1 MKKCVKLLNR
11 INWIGCF
18 SHILQLVIGKGLF
31 ITQNLILQVKRLI
44 DFFMTFKQFERLKQI
59 QKDHPSLAIYE
70 EDEELIVCIYLNIL
84 LINIIN
90 FILHIFIFI
99 FNF

>member
-1 MKKCVKLLNR
+1 MKL
-11 INWIGCF
+11 
-18 SHILQLVIGKGLF
+18 
-31 ITQNLILQVKRLI
+31 
-44 DFFMTFKQFERLKQI
+44 KQFKRLKQI
-59 QKDHPSLAIYE
+59 QKDHSFLIIYE
-70 EDEELIVCIYLNIL
+70 EDKELIVCIYLNIL